1 MTGPNPGL
9 TKYVANADRSYY
21 YVLSVERKEDQSNQ
35 SGRKIVCEPAMTD
48 AEICTQAGPLHNRS
62 R

>member
-21 YVLSVERKEDQSNQ
+21 YVLSVERKKIVKPN
-35 SGRKIVCEPAMTD
+35 GKKIVCEPAMSD
-48 AEICTQAGPLHNRS
+48 AVYAS
-62 R
+62 